1 MTTKRGAHDA
11 PVETLEENDAMSHLR
26 RGNVVVLFALQVTQN
41 GGSHNVRDAAR
52 HDELRAV
59 AHELERGGEVAH
71 LQGGEAVV
79 NDARIVHLR

>member
-1 MTTKRGAHDA
+1 
-11 PVETLEENDAMSHLR
+11 MSHLR
-26 RGNVVVLFALQVTQN
+26 RGNVVVLFALQMTQN

-52 HDELRAV
+52 HDELRTV
-59 AHELERGGEVAH
+59 AHELERGGQIAH